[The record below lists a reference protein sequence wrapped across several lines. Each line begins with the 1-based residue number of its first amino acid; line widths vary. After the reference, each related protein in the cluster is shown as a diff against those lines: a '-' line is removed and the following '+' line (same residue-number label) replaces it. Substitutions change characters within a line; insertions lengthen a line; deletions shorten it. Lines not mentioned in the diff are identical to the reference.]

1 MGRGSLDFHPF
12 VVSHKLIILIALPVF
27 CALSLW
33 LRENY
38 PFSHFPMYGNPT
50 PVSQY
55 YHLAD
60 GDGKPLPIA
69 TLTGKTAPK
78 LGKML
83 RTYRDERLKAIKPK
97 VKELPKEDW
106 AAICQKVLDYL
117 RQQAAVK
124 HLTLPAKMKIMS
136 TEIRYQ
142 GGQVVET
149 PEVFYAEP

>member
-1 MGRGSLDFHPF
+1 M
-12 VVSHKLIILIALPVF
+12 VSHKIIILIALPVF
-27 CALSLW
+27 CALSLE

-38 PFSHFPMYGNPT
+38 PFSHFPMYGDPS
-50 PVSQY
+50 PVRQY

-60 GDGKPLPIA
+60 ADGKALPIA

-83 RTYRDERLKAIKPK
+83 RSYRDERMKALKSKAND
-97 VKELPKEDW
+97 LPKEEW
-106 AAICQKVLDYL
+106 NAIGQKVLDYL

-124 HLTLPAKMKIMS
+124 HQALPAKLKIMS
-136 TEIRYQ
+136 TEIHYQ
-142 GGQVVET
+142 DGKVVES